1 LSKQSDLSVDVS
13 NFLKEFDWTTD
24 LNTHPATHAQVD
36 LEEIELLRQEER
48 EAFTHS
54 LSQQRLESASAFIP
68 LEQVREVR
76 DTHIV

>member
-1 LSKQSDLSVDVS
+1 
-13 NFLKEFDWTTD
+13 

-68 LEQVREVR
+68 LEQVRVVR